1 MPSDPGV
8 GRLTVDRAAGA
19 ASDDRSPCPRGLVLA
34 IAVGLLLVGTGLRFW
49 QLDRMFAHVD
59 DLFPIA
65 GPYVMNQGAPKHV
78 AVPYT
83 GGRLSLTV
91 DSWSIKHNPML
102 YAAYVST
109 ATYAP
114 LQFLAYPL
122 VLSGDYSYRGFLF
135 RGRLPSAVFGSVAL
149 AVFLWA
155 YLAYAP
161 ALDLP
166 AMLGL
171 AALSFSLLNITYAQ
185 QSISYAIGVLGA
197 AVLIGLLGRMAATP
211 TTARR
216 LLGWAVACAALTW
229 ANYQVGVLVGLA
241 YAALALTEWR
251 RDGAASVR
259 ALWRRYASSVA
270 VFALLILP
278 LAIPLHDKSRG
289 VGQFA
294 GLPGAQQFFPRP
306 AGDGIVEQAAGAARY
321 AAGAAYRLVETNVLF
336 ATESRWAAVC
346 VSLLFVL
353 VLAGAW
359 SLLRRRDPAGRA
371 LATCTLS
378 VALLLGVLN
387 GLGHFPISPTR
398 HVLVFSPL
406 IALLISLGARRLRPT
421 AIRDGCL
428 SGLMI
433 GVVALFA
440 WHYPAFRAARTDPFD
455 EEKVAMLLD
464 RHRVDTIV
472 GYGSTWQPALMFRT
486 GPRRVTFI
494 DLDAIVRKQQDS
506 LIQLPDTAFL
516 LVSQT
521 LPIGRY
527 SSHYPRLGS
536 PLTFPNHRIQELA
549 RIESRTEIGV
559 SNAVKLGG
567 NGLYLSLA
575 LPRCA
580 GGEEDLQPACAQ
592 F

>member
-1 MPSDPGV
+1 M
-8 GRLTVDRAAGA
+8 
-19 ASDDRSPCPRGLVLA
+19 
-34 IAVGLLLVGTGLRFW
+34 AVGLVLVGTGLRFW
-49 QLDRMFAHVD
+49 QLDRMFAHID

-65 GPYVMNQGAPKHV
+65 GPYVMNQGEPKHV

-83 GGRLSLTV
+83 EGRLRLTV
-91 DSWSIKHNPML
+91 DSGRIKHNPFL

-122 VLSGDYSYRGFLF
+122 VLSGDYSYREFLF
-135 RGRLPSAVFGSVAL
+135 RGRLPSAVFGSLAL

-155 YLAYAP
+155 YLAYVP

-166 AMLGL
+166 AVLGV

-197 AVLIGLLGRMAATP
+197 VGLIGLLGRTAATA
-211 TTARR
+211 TTTRG

-241 YAALALTEWR
+241 YAALALTELR
-251 RDGAASVR
+251 RDGVAAAHV
-259 ALWRRYASSVA
+259 LWRRYAASA
-270 VFALLILP
+270 TVFAMLVLP

-289 VGQFA
+289 VGQFK
-294 GLPGAQQFFPRP
+294 GLPGMQAFLPRLEGEG
-306 AGDGIVEQAAGAARY
+306 AVAQAASAARY

-336 ATESRWAAVC
+336 AVDSAWAAAC
-346 VSLLFVL
+346 VSLFFVL

-359 SLLRRRDPAGRA
+359 SLWRRRDAAGRA
-371 LATCTLS
+371 LATFAAGA
-378 VALLLGVLN
+378 ALLIGTLNALGQ
-387 GLGHFPISPTR
+387 FPISPTR

-406 IALLISLGARRLRPT
+406 IALMIAFGARALRP
-421 AIRDGCL
+421 AAVRDWCIA
-428 SGLMI
+428 GLLV
-433 GVVALFA
+433 GVASLFA
-440 WHYPAFRAARTDPFD
+440 WHYPEFRAARTDPFD
-455 EEKVAMLLD
+455 EQQFGALLD
-464 RHRVDTIV
+464 EHHIDTIV

-486 GPRRVTFI
+486 GARHVRFI
-494 DLDAIVRKQQDS
+494 DLDAIVRKQQGS
-506 LIQLPDTAFL
+506 LVQLPDGPFL

-521 LPIGRY
+521 LPFDRY
-527 SSHYPRLGS
+527 SSEYPRPGS
-536 PLTFPNHRIQELA
+536 ALTLPNHRIQELA
-549 RIESRTEIGV
+549 RVEGKTEIGI

-567 NGLYLSLA
+567 NGLYVSIA
-575 LPRCA
+575 TPRCA
-580 GGEEDLQPACAQ
+580 GGDEDMDPTCAQ